1 MSLTWRRAGCLLL
14 ALLAVA
20 GVGRPRALSAQQ
32 TPPPTTSSPSDL
44 TVYLMTFGPG
54 ARVWERF
61 GHNAIWI
68 HDPVHG
74 TDQAYNYGLFD
85 FAQENF
91 ILRFVR
97 GQMWYWMA
105 GFPAD
110 RYVAQYERDNRSVWV
125 QELELTPSAK
135 AQLQAFLALERGA
148 GAPIL
153 PLRLL
158 PRQLLDPG
166 PRRARPRGWRCAAR
180 PDKGLP
186 LRGHVPVSHP
196 AAHRKRPADL
206 HGPAARAGRASRPAD
221 FDLGR
226 DVPAA
231 QAA

>member
-1 MSLTWRRAGCLLL
+1 VNLTWRRAGCLLL

-20 GVGRPRALSAQQ
+20 AGRPRALSAQQ
-32 TPPPTTSSPSDL
+32 TSPPSASPSSDL

-110 RYVAQYERDNRSVWV
+110 RYVEQYRRDNRSVWI
-125 QELELTPSAK
+125 QEL
-135 AQLQAFLALERGA
+135 
-148 GAPIL
+148 
-153 PLRLL
+153 
-158 PRQLLDPG
+158 
-166 PRRARPRGWRCAAR
+166 
-180 PDKGLP
+180 
-186 LRGHVPVSHP
+186 
-196 AAHRKRPADL
+196 
-206 HGPAARAGRASRPAD
+206 
-221 FDLGR
+221 
-226 DVPAA
+226 
-231 QAA
+231 